1 MSPTARKVVGATHEY
16 VELVPSDDDF
26 LSFWTQHR
34 AKSNHETRTILGVTI
49 GVPTDMP
56 LALQDMAE
64 ELQASQDPSD
74 VDKLVSLLFGAGV
87 YTQWKAAGITD
98 KMLGVLMAWGMANAA
113 GQPTTFERAGEMA
126 AEAEAT
132 KGKALKPV
140 PNRADRRASSKTRA
154 SASTGR

>member
-1 MSPTARKVVGATHEY
+1 MSPTARRVVTPTHEY

-26 LSFWTQHR
+26 LAFWTQHR
-34 AKSNHETRTILGVTI
+34 AKSNPETKTILGCTVP
-49 GVPTDMP
+49 VPTDMP

-64 ELQASQDPSD
+64 ELQASQDPND
-74 VDKLVSLLFGAGV
+74 VDKLVSLLFGVGV
-87 YTQWKAAGITD
+87 YTQWKANGITD

-113 GQPTTFERAGEMA
+113 GQSTTFEQAAEMA
-126 AEAEAT
+126 AEAEAA